1 MRGRSSIV
9 RFDKFLK
16 KSIVV
21 GMIEDRKAI
30 KISSSDKPK
39 ALSFFSGAMGLDNGL
54 EKAGIETV
62 LACEFDK
69 ASRQTITANKP
80 EIGLIGDIT
89 KYSSRE
95 IIEFSGLKDYSEID
109 IIVGGPPC
117 QAFST
122 AGKRKGFE
130 DARGNVFLKYL
141 EVISDIMPRYA
152 VIENVRGLMSSEM
165 TVAIDDDVYREMSP
179 DAKRTKGAS
188 LYYVKKR
195 LERMGY
201 NVSFN
206 LYNSANFGT
215 PQIRERV
222 VIIGVL
228 DDNPVQHLT
237 PTHSEKPIPG
247 LKPWKTFREAVEGL
261 NHSSANYV
269 TYNEKRLKYLR
280 MLGPGQNWRDLPEEM
295 QKEAMGKSYYLGGGK
310 TGFYRRISWDR
321 PAPTLVTSPT
331 MPATD
336 LAHPIE
342 NRPLSVEEY
351 KRVQE
356 FPDDWKLCGKLLD
369 QYKQIGNAVPV
380 GLGFAIGKT
389 IINHINRMKTD
400 IPEGFEFSRYKNT
413 ADKIWMQDFVMR
425 SKAQAGKKEQLEL
438 VF

>member
-1 MRGRSSIV
+1 
-9 RFDKFLK
+9 
-16 KSIVV
+16 
-21 GMIEDRKAI
+21 MILDRKSTRVASPD
-30 KISSSDKPK
+30 KIK

-69 ASRQTITANKP
+69 ASRQTITANRP
-80 EIGLIGDIT
+80 DIGLIGDIT
-89 KYSSRE
+89 KYSSKD
-95 IIEFSGLKDYSEID
+95 ILEFSGLNDYSEID

-141 EVISDIMPRYA
+141 EIISDIMPKYA

-165 TVAIDDDVYREMSP
+165 AVAIDDDVFREMP
-179 DAKRTKGAS
+179 FEATRTKGAS

-201 NVSFN
+201 KVSFN

-228 DDNPVQHLT
+228 GDKPVPHLA

-247 LKPWKTFREAVEGL
+247 LKPWKTFREAIEGL
-261 NHSSANYV
+261 SSDNQNYIA
-269 TYNEKRLKYLR
+269 YNEKRLKYLR
-280 MLGPGQNWRDLPEEM
+280 MLGPGQNWRDLPDEM

-310 TGFYRRISWDR
+310 TGFYRRLSWGR
-321 PAPTLVTSPT
+321 PAPTLVTHPT

-336 LAHPIE
+336 LAHPE
-342 NRPLSVEEY
+342 EERPLSVQEY
-351 KRVQE
+351 KRIQE
-356 FPDDWKLCGKLLD
+356 FPDNWQLCGKLLD
-369 QYKQIGNAVPV
+369 QYKQVGNAVPV
-380 GLGFAIGKT
+380 GLGYAIGKT
-389 IINHINRMKTD
+389 IVDHINKVKPE
-400 IPEGFEFSRYKNT
+400 IPKGFEYSRYKNT
-413 ADKIWMQDFVMR
+413 ADSAWIQDFLIR

-438 VF
+438 AF